1 MSLEDGMHGRGPAG
15 RRTREG
21 PSGLARVG
29 SGVGGIYDMHGEAL
43 VWRKI
48 AVTGAWA
55 GAWVGIGR
63 VGGYLAVAER
73 EERGHK
79 E

>member
-1 MSLEDGMHGRGPAG
+1 
-15 RRTREG
+15 
-21 PSGLARVG
+21 LARVG